1 MLIHQD
7 YGFFS
12 TVYSGTE
19 CAITFQGHD
28 PWNGLCFQH
37 QYIWWV

>member
-28 PWNGLCFQH
+28 P
-37 QYIWWV
+37 